1 MNNFYKI
8 IVEMKADQKYISALK
23 KRAKTKNPKH
33 ALAKTKEYHK
43 RMGMELFEFIDK
55 IGILRE
61 VILGGAWNWGAWNG
75 DGIALENDFNILI
88 FNEISENDMQRVEAI
103 YNAWKNKTVSYQYGS
118 NASEWH
124 QVATYLGI
132 DHKISFVEN

>member
-1 MNNFYKI
+1 MNKFYNVI
-8 IVEMKADQKYISALK
+8 TEMKADEKYIAALK

-33 ALAKTKEYHK
+33 ALAKTKEYHENI
-43 RMGMELFEFIDK
+43 GMDLFEFIDK
-55 IGILRE
+55 VGILRE

-75 DGIALENDFNILI
+75 NGIALENDFNILI

-103 YNAWKNKTVSYQYGS
+103 YNAWKNKKVPYQYAS

-124 QVATYLGI
+124 QVATYLSI
-132 DHKISFVEN
+132 DHTINFVEN

>member
-1 MNNFYKI
+1 MNEFYKI
-8 IVEMKADQKYISALK
+8 IVDMKADQKYISALK

-33 ALAKTKEYHK
+33 ALAKTKEYHE
-43 RMGMELFEFIDK
+43 RIGMELFEFIDK

-75 DGIALENDFNILI
+75 NGIALENDFNILI
-88 FNEISENDMQRVEAI
+88 FNEISEKDMQRVEAI
-103 YNAWKNKTVSYQYGS
+103 YNVWKNKTVPYNYGS

-124 QVATYLGI
+124 QVADSLGI
-132 DHKISFVEN
+132 VHRVGFVEA